1 MEKTDIRPL
10 MNSEGVSIEVPV
22 TKWLVR
28 DHGELGDWVG
38 MLPSGEL
45 LVVNYPGPD
54 YCSFSRYLNFAAV
67 AAGRTTDGGCTTDY
81 GRSLL
86 DELAHA
92 LEEAGQLAHALE
104 EAGAHASE
112 EDGQ

>member
-1 MEKTDIRPL
+1 MERTDIRPL

-22 TKWLVR
+22 TKWLVK
-28 DHGELGDWVG
+28 DHGEHGDWAG

-54 YCSFSRYLNFAAV
+54 YCSFSRYLNFAGV
-67 AAGRTTDGGCTTDY
+67 VEGTTTGGGCSTNYD
-81 GRSLL
+81 RSFL
-86 DELAHA
+86 DE
-92 LEEAGQLAHALE
+92 LAHALE